1 MIAVQ
6 ADPAVTGVRLNY
18 RHVNQA
24 EQFESV
30 ALARAD
36 GGYEGTIPAAYTSS
50 TYPLMYFFTVD
61 HGAAD
66 LGAGGI
72 TVHPGLDPDLAN
84 QPYYLLTS
92 DQFTGGPIARAAT

>member
-1 MIAVQ
+1 VITVQ

-30 ALARAD
+30 DLASAD
-36 GGYEGTIPAAYTSS
+36 GAFEGTIPAAYTSS

-61 HGAAD
+61 HGAA
-66 LGAGGI
+66 GV
-72 TVHPGLDPDLAN
+72 TVHPGFDADLAN
-84 QPYYLLTS
+84 QPYYVLTS
-92 DQFTGGPIARAAT
+92 DQFVGGPIARAAG